1 MHITFSCLNKHLE
14 RAISMTT
21 YIMKT
26 LSLIIL
32 ILISLNA
39 FSQDIE
45 YNHIMY
51 VISED
56 GLNIRKTPDF
66 NAEKILTLRKGSEV
80 QIQEIPNL
88 AKITLPNGYYG
99 NWLKIN
105 YGRIQGFVFD
115 AYLSKLKPIDF
126 LVIDEKGCWQNDI
139 LRDWASNIGKID
151 SIEYESYGEGEG
163 TYRMNYLNLKNGHKY
178 IEHYHWEHFE
188 NEIQLQGLRPE
199 EMDQFV
205 RSILGFCNNKN
216 EHFNKI
222 KLTTQK
228 NIDISISNEC
238 CMHWF
243 RIKVIDGK
251 LIIKT
256 QIDPGS

>member
-1 MHITFSCLNKHLE
+1 
-14 RAISMTT
+14 
-21 YIMKT
+21 MK
-26 LSLIIL
+26 L
-32 ILISLNA
+32 
-39 FSQDIE
+39 FGQDTE
-45 YNHIMY
+45 SHVVRY

-56 GLNIRKTPDF
+56 GLNIRTAPDL
-66 NAEKILTLRKGSEV
+66 NAEIIFTLKKGSKV
-80 QIQEIPNL
+80 QIKEIS
-88 AKITLPNGYYG
+88 KSITITLPNGYNG
-99 NWLKIN
+99 NWIKIN
-105 YGRIQGFVFD
+105 YEQIHGYVFD
-115 AYLSKLKPIDF
+115 AYMSELKPINF
-126 LVIDEKGCWQNDI
+126 SFIDNQDCWQNDI
-139 LRDWASNIGKID
+139 LHDWAVSIGKID
-151 SIEYESYGEGEG
+151 STEYESYGDDEG
-163 TYRMNYLNLKNGHKY
+163 TYRMNNFNLKNGHKY

-256 QIDPGS
+256 QIDSGS